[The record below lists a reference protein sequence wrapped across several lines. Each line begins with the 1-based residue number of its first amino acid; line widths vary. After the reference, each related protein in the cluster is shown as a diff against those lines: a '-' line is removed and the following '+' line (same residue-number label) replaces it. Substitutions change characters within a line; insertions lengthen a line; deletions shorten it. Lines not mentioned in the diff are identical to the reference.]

1 METHAHYRYGGVA
14 ACVRN
19 PVHTDHSLNL
29 SSLPLV
35 PLHPVPLSPQSQQ
48 CPEYIKFGKVGH
60 HDEIKLQTLLRA
72 ARVDL
77 DSAADVTSNEGSPWR
92 KTGLVLMVNINYENR
107 HLMYTPSDVSYTV
120 TVTALSGTGF
130 SATEVLHNDPNS
142 VKRIVALRTG
152 IRIILAQTA
161 DFGTFSF
168 AKVISYHTRVSLKY
182 TWLILICASH
192 VVY

>member
-1 METHAHYRYGGVA
+1 MSHYTR
-14 ACVRN
+14 
-19 PVHTDHSLNL
+19 S
-29 SSLPLV
+29 
-35 PLHPVPLSPQSQQ
+35 PLSPQSQQ

-168 AKVISYHTRVSLKY
+168 AKVISYHTRVSL
-182 TWLILICASH
+182 
-192 VVY
+192 